1 VPDLDAF
8 LGPREPHDPLPPRR
22 TPGEILAA
30 GLQATGRWRCE
41 DRIKGTL
48 DAFIEAAGDDWM
60 PRSDV
65 GRRSMYAS
73 ARPIVDEIGEDQAP
87 PFVRWAVGV
96 MRRKGLDVKDLR
108 SLAFLLPTWRKDQG
122 GPEWMRTAC
131 PDCHTYHPDDE
142 MCREE
147 AGQGLAEYALV
158 ILLVALAVIVMMVVF
173 GQTVGNMFSTIVGSF

>member
-1 VPDLDAF
+1 MSELDKVFGAKE
-8 LGPREPHDPLPPRR
+8 GRSAESGSHRSKA
-22 TPGEILAA
+22 EILARA
-30 GLQATGRWRCE
+30 LQGGSRWNCE

-48 DAFIEAAGDDWM
+48 DAFIEAAGEDWM

-108 SLAFLLPTWRKDQG
+108 SLAFLIPAWRKDQG
-122 GPEWMRTAC
+122 GPAWMRTAC
-131 PDCHTYHPDDE
+131 TDCHTYHPADE
-142 MCREE
+142 MCRDEPDDDDRE
-147 AGQGLAEYALV
+147 ARHEALDRDQEAHESDAFFEQAGQGAEDAE
-158 ILLVALAVIVMMVVF
+158 A
-173 GQTVGNMFSTIVGSF
+173 